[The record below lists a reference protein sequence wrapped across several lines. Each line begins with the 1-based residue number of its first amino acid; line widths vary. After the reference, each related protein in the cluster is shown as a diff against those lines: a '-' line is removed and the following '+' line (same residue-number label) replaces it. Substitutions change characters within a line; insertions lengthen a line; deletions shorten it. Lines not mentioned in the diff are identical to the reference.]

1 MKKKAEHIW
10 KMLDNMAD
18 SNFEEYKQFVS
29 KHVTQGFQE
38 INQEK
43 EEKIKQKKITPK
55 EGLLI
60 KFRAI
65 LKEFQIKEEDE
76 KRDFL
81 QNLLIKDQNSENTKP
96 ISFEKEAKFYLNI
109 CYSDK

>member
-1 MKKKAEHIW
+1 MKKAEHIW

-29 KHVTQGFQE
+29 KHVTQGLQE
-38 INQEK
+38 INKEK

-60 KFRAI
+60 KFRGN

-81 QNLLIKDQNSENTKP
+81 QNLLIKNENNGKAKFVA
-96 ISFEKEAKFYLNI
+96 FEKEAKFYLNI